1 MAHRGDSPL
10 AATIGPLPSVKGSA
24 ITSRVRY
31 VRDRFGESALRRLK
45 VELSDGH
52 RVALEGKVL
61 PHAWV
66 PYDLFIAL
74 NTKIDTLFG
83 KGDLGLCREMGRYSA
98 EVNLPTL
105 YRIFYKLG
113 TPMFIFS
120 KAARLWQ
127 VHYDSGSLTPVQET
141 PERVRLRIEGF
152 AEPHRAHCLS
162 VLGWAEQSIE
172 ISGAVVTDGREDKCR
187 TKGDGACELLLEW
200 KP

>member
-1 MAHRGDSPL
+1 MAQ
-10 AATIGPLPSVKGSA
+10 VKGSA

-31 VRDRFGESALRRLK
+31 VRDRFGEQALRQVKAALPAQ
-45 VELSDGH
+45 H
-52 RVALEGKVL
+52 RTALDGKVL

-66 PYDLFIAL
+66 PYELFVIL
-74 NTKIDTLFG
+74 NVEVDRLFG

-127 VHYDSGSLTPVQET
+127 VHYDSGSMTPVEDG
-141 PERVRLRIEGF
+141 PGCVRLRIEGF
-152 AEPHRAHCLS
+152 EEPHRAHCLS
-162 VLGWAEQSIE
+162 VLGWAEQSVE
-172 ISGAVVTDGREDKCR
+172 ISGAQVYDAGEEKCR
-187 TKGDGACELLLEW
+187 TRGDDLCELVLRW
-200 KP
+200 RG